1 MPKRDASLI
10 IAVAIAIFASCQL
23 AAAKGAKSSASS
35 SLYKYTATG
44 TYYKD
49 PTITART
56 AKTGKTSLHNIN
68 VQHKVDKASP

>member
-23 AAAKGAKSSASS
+23 ASAKGAKSSSS
-35 SLYKYTATG
+35 ANLYKYTATG
-44 TYYKD
+44 THYKN

-56 AKTGKTSLHNIN
+56 AKTGKTSVHDIN